1 MREALRARRMRKEA
15 GASLAPKSAFSW
27 GEERALWEDLIYKHG
42 VLVTPGEIHTASL
55 VLVAG

>member
-55 VLVAG
+55 AG